1 MNCGD
6 GVYIYICVCVYLR
19 KRSWGGVGGMLK
31 IEATEHTYW
40 GEDGK
45 RSWLIHSCN
54 LMNKDS
60 ITKHSS
66 GEKLFTEMK
75 RRGGSD
81 CGDAS
86 VVAASG

>member
-6 GVYIYICVCVYLR
+6 GVYTCVCVFICE
-19 KRSWGGVGGMLK
+19 KGAGDGWGMVK

-86 VVAASG
+86 AVAASG